1 MSPREHTT
9 ACFVHAACAPPP
21 GQARG
26 RAWGGASPAQ
36 RYRIEGFARAVCSLG
51 LAPASVV
58 IAELHSAWVE
68 SLGDGAN
75 DCREDDFRSI
85 DDGLELPCIP
95 VRLPRAPV
103 YPGSST

>member
-1 MSPREHTT
+1 MSTPCWR
-9 ACFVHAACAPPP
+9 AALRQELAPLLASL
-21 GQARG
+21 ARG
-26 RAWGGASPAQ
+26 EGASPAQ